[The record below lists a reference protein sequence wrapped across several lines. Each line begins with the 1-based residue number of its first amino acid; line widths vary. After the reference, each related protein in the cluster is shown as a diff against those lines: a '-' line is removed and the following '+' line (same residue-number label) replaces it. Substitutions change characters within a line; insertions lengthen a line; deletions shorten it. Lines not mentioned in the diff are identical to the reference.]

1 MVNTEHEMKR
11 RYVVGCV
18 RAFLSG
24 KKTVNWVMAP
34 IRGSRLPQ
42 ATLEEILADAK
53 SGADR
58 ARYDELVSACRE
70 RGLL

>member
-1 MVNTEHEMKR
+1 MAEDEIKR
-11 RYVVGCV
+11 RYVTGCI
-18 RAFLSG
+18 RAFLNG
-24 KKTVNWVMAP
+24 KKTINWVMAP

-42 ATLEEILADAK
+42 GILEEILADAK

-58 ARYDELVSACRE
+58 ARYHQLVSACRD